1 MLMASEALYA
11 LAFRFRKAKLWNR
24 LLDDE
29 LFAVQLSD
37 GEIGYCCVMGQLG
50 EHLSLALYVGETGL
64 QSYLRLAAAAARQ
77 EVEQELVWSQDCLQ
91 CSFEDAEELNP
102 ADAKDARSFALAQ
115 GVSLRGRFAYP
126 LFSKYSPYRIPCAMS
141 DALDFQ
147 RMGEALEGALV
158 LSELLKS
165 RGKEQLGFRRLRK
178 EPETLPLVV
187 REDGKL
193 TLRTAPMPSA
203 EEPDWPAPALENDV
217 TVEKLRRAKRVRA
230 MECQVV
236 MLPSP
241 VEDPQGGPPRFP
253 FMLLSALVDEAE
265 LLNLPVVDDY
275 AASAADLLGYFA
287 EAVAKDG
294 RVPASILVPDART
307 EALFHG
313 FCARVGVEL
322 RRVEEL
328 TILDE
333 VRDNMLSQ
341 LGEGEDGEAEAED
354 ELSHEE
360 TALRR
365 LQELS
370 AAFDAMYGGFG
381 PEN

>member
-1 MLMASEALYA
+1 MPMASEAMNA
-11 LAFRFRKAKLWNR
+11 LAFRFRKAKLWNK

-50 EHLSLALYVGETGL
+50 EHLSLALYVGEAGL

-77 EVEQELVWSQDCLQ
+77 EVEQELVWSQDCLH

-102 ADAKDARSFALAQ
+102 ADVKAARACALSL
-115 GVSLRGRFAYP
+115 GISLRGRFAYP
-126 LFSKYSPYRIPCAMS
+126 LFSKYSPYRIPCAISEES
-141 DALDFQ
+141 DFR
-147 RMGEALEGALV
+147 RMGEALQGAL
-158 LSELLKS
+158 LLAELLKS
-165 RGKEQLGFRRLRK
+165 RSKEQLGFSRLRR
-178 EPETLPLVV
+178 EPQTLPLV
-187 REDGKL
+187 RLEDGKRSL
-193 TLRTAPMPSA
+193 GATPLPPM
-203 EEPDWPAPALENDV
+203 EDPDWPAPALENDV
-217 TVEKLRRAKRVRA
+217 TVEKLRRARRVRA
-230 MECQVV
+230 MECQVL

-241 VEDPQGGPPRFP
+241 VEDPEGGPPRFP
-253 FMLLSALVDEAE
+253 FLLLCALVDEAE
-265 LLNLPVVDDY
+265 LLNLPVVNDY
-275 AASAADLLGYFA
+275 AESAADLLVYFA

-328 TILDE
+328 KLLDE

-341 LGEGEDGEAEAED
+341 LGGEEEEEAPD

-360 TALRR
+360 DSLRR

-381 PEN
+381 PED